1 MASAILPRATQDPK
15 SLTGRTYGYVR
26 ATPVKDVK
34 GPEAQAEIIAT
45 YCRRIGRRLDDVFCD
60 DAPSGGLPLAE
71 REGGK
76 NLRLNLRKGDHIVAA
91 RFDLM
96 FRSTIEFGK
105 TLGVWAKL
113 GVVVHFC
120 DVPAGPLDPED
131 PLTRHL
137 IDLLV
142 LFNASRSRRIATRCR
157 AVSDRLKAEGRRNS
171 RFAPFGFKWERR
183 GQFWFL
189 APEPNEQPL
198 CIQAAKMR
206 LEGYSWHQI
215 RRYFAYEWKV
225 RNRRGNQFGYT
236 EIREM
241 TFRGLELLKADGSL
255 DGESSPSPR
264 VCDSRVQAPSSAP
277 LPAC

>member
-1 MASAILPRATQDPK
+1 MISAILPRATQGPK

-26 ATPVKDVK
+26 ATPIKEVE
-34 GPEAQAEIIAT
+34 GPEIQAEIIAT
-45 YCRRIGRRLDDVFCD
+45 YCHRIGRRLDDVFHD
-60 DAPSGGLPLAE
+60 DALSGALPLSE

-96 FRSTIEFGK
+96 FRSSIEFGK
-105 TLGVWAKL
+105 TLDVWAKL

-120 DVPAGPLDPED
+120 DVPAGPLDPEN

-137 IDLLV
+137 IDLIV

-183 GQFWFL
+183 GRHFFQV
-189 APEPNEQPL
+189 ADPDEQRL
-198 CIQAAKMR
+198 CIKAAEMR
-206 LEGYSWHQI
+206 LEGFSWHQV
-215 RRYFAYEWKV
+215 RRYFAYEWRV
-225 RNRRGNQFGYT
+225 RNRRGNQFGYA
-236 EIREM
+236 EIREL
-241 TFRGLELLKADGSL
+241 TFRGLELLREAGSL
-255 DGESSPSPR
+255 KEDPTVR
-264 VCDSRVQAPSSAP
+264 
-277 LPAC
+277 PA